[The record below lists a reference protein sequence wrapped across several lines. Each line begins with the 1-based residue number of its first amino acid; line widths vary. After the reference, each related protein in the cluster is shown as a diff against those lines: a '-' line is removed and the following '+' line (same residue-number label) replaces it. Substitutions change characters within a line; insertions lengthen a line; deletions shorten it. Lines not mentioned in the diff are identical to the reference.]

1 MIKFPVTGTFVTPG
15 GMAMGFAS
23 SIFILNF
30 ILGES
35 LSDRWSLPL
44 VSPAVT

>member
-1 MIKFPVTGTFVTPG
+1 MIKFPITGMLVTPG

-23 SIFILNF
+23 LVFILNF

-35 LSDRWSLPL
+35 LSGMWSLPL
-44 VSPAVT
+44 SLE

>member
-1 MIKFPVTGTFVTPG
+1 MIKFPVTGTLVTG

-23 SIFILNF
+23 SVFILNF